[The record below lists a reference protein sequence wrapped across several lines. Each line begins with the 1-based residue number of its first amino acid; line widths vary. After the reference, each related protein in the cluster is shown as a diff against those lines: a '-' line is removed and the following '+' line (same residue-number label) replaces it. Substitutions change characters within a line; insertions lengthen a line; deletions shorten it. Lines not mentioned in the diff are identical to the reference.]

1 MDTAYTLGDIYIRR
15 ADQAK
20 DVEEV
25 LDITAEMQVKKSNR
39 NDTEIIQR

>member
-20 DVEEV
+20 DV
-25 LDITAEMQVKKSNR
+25 LDITAEMQV
-39 NDTEIIQR
+39 IIPGCS